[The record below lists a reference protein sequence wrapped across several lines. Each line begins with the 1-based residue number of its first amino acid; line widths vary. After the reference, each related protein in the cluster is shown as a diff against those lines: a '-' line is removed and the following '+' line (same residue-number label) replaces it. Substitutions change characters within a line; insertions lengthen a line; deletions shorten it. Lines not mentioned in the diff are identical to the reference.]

1 MLCVRSTSNCSAS
14 RAQEAQQDWR
24 QSIPGDSVVALIE
37 SRAREIGFAAIHRRS
52 MEFHITQFSDTA
64 SYNRALSQCLAVEP
78 ACVLVSRSA
87 RGTSLLKLLEQAL
100 AAGTQLSFLER
111 RHFDETEGQ
120 ALLEE
125 ASVTGLQHADFAEK
139 FVAAAALTALWH
151 FVEASADVR
160 LQGSAVK
167 VTFRAASQTMA
178 IDASSARL
186 LELVRGL
193 REPGKCLLGL
203 FSCRTAGGLQLLRQ
217 SLLQPS
223 VQLKEIQARQA
234 AVEAFLRDEA
244 LFFQT
249 QQLLPALGD
258 MDVLLARLTGEP
270 SRQGSHGIEWC
281 KVTVHTALRLRN
293 VLAALPLLADVLK
306 SAPEEGLLAEARQLL
321 CHRRFGELRK
331 ELERVLDSNDGSA
344 GSAGRSRGSLAH
356 CALMCAVRAN
366 ASALLD
372 VARRDLERW
381 ERWKQTPLA
390 ARGVADRSAWS
401 ESMQAIQRAHRAL
414 AVQYPEL
421 QLRLEFAEKRG
432 WFLSHTGHDGAIP
445 SEFFHTSLKGTSARL
460 ASTTKELNSENFKLR
475 QAEAEIL
482 KRTVEVLA
490 GLLQELRSE
499 AMLLH
504 GASQAVAVL
513 DLLAAFAGY
522 ALSSS
527 CVRPEISD
535 SLEAPMAVKEGR
547 HPLLDRLGSF
557 EPVDFFVDGTCH
569 FQTITGHNG
578 GGKSTYLATMAQLVI
593 LAHTG
598 SFVPAGYASFRLVT
612 SLFTRMGTS
621 DSIEASASSFL
632 VEMKEASHILKN
644 ITSQSLVLV
653 DELGRGTAHA
663 DGLAICKAV
672 CERLMDLKVYTFFA
686 THFFE
691 ICWMSAKLQGFRSMH
706 LQRLEGG
713 GGKGT
718 RSPRFFVQ
726 RVTSMKALS
735 EKAEE
740 SYGLRA
746 AEELLP
752 AALLRRGREMQEQ
765 SMSRL
770 QGAVRDSQSEGQK
783 NSSSLAQRVRPL
795 LALARG
801 SLAPSSL
808 REVLRQLQSEV

>member
-1 MLCVRSTSNCSAS
+1 MQSPCLCV
-14 RAQEAQQDWR
+14 QDWR

-52 MEFHITQFSDTA
+52 MEFQITQFSDTA
-64 SYNRALSQCLAVEP
+64 SYNRALSQCLALEP

-87 RGTSLLKLLEQAL
+87 RGTELLRLLEQAFGGSSCRL
-100 AAGTQLSFLER
+100 TFLER

-125 ASVTGLQHADFAEK
+125 ASVAGLQHADFAEK
-139 FVAAAALTALWH
+139 FVAAAAFTALWH

-193 REPGKCLLGL
+193 RDPSKSLLGL
-203 FSCRTAGGLQLLRQ
+203 FSCRTAGGSQLLRQ

-234 AVEAFLRDEA
+234 AVEVFLRQEP

-258 MDVLLARLTGEP
+258 MEVLLARLTGEP
-270 SRQGSHGIEWC
+270 SRQGSHGSEWC
-281 KVTVHTALRLRN
+281 KVTVRTALRLRN

-321 CHRRFGELRK
+321 SHRRFTELRK
-331 ELERVLDSNDGSA
+331 ELERVLDSNDGSTGA
-344 GSAGRSRGSLAH
+344 VGLGRSRGSLAH
-356 CALMCAVRAN
+356 CALMCAVKAN

-372 VARRDLERW
+372 VAR
-381 ERWKQTPLA
+381 QT
-390 ARGVADRSAWS
+390 WS
-401 ESMQAIQRAHRAL
+401 ESMQAIQQAHRAL

-432 WFLSHTGHDGAIP
+432 WFLSHAAHGVTP
-445 SEFFHTSLKGTSARL
+445 SEFFHTSLKGTSGSRL

-490 GLLQELRSE
+490 GLIQELRSE
-499 AMLLH
+499 APLLH
-504 GASQAVAVL
+504 RASQAVSVL

-535 SLEAPMAVKEGR
+535 SLEAPMAIKEGR
-547 HPLLDRLGSF
+547 HPLLDRSRASEHGGHLHRRASKDRLGDF
-557 EPVDFFVDGTCH
+557 EPVDFFLDGTCH
-569 FQTITGHNG
+569 FQTITGQ
-578 GGKSTYLATMAQLVI
+578 AQLVI
-593 LAHTG
+593 LAHAG

-621 DSIEASASSFL
+621 DSIEANASSFL

-706 LQRLEGG
+706 LQRLLEGE
-713 GGKGT
+713 KT
-718 RSPRFFVQ
+718 ARFCVQ
-726 RVTSMKALS
+726 HVTSMKALW

-752 AALLRRGREMQEQ
+752 AALLRRGREMQAQ
-765 SMSRL
+765 SSSRL
-770 QGAVRDSQSEGQK
+770 QGQGEPGWAWVQRAG
-783 NSSSLAQRVRPL
+783 SSCGALARQL

-801 SLAPSSL
+801 SLAPGAPHQQKE
-808 REVLRQLQSEV
+808 RM